1 MPMTDTEQVNEFR
14 IHAYDQYLK
23 GMNKSE
29 LLAYFNDMSMKDMI
43 ECVKFTYGND
53 GKDDCIFEY

>member
-1 MPMTDTEQVNEFR
+1 MTNTEQVNEFR
-14 IHAYDQYLK
+14 IQAYDEYLK
-23 GMNKSE
+23 CMTKSE

-53 GKDDCIFEY
+53 GKDDGVFEY